1 MSTPPHP
8 QSGAGQPESGLPRTI
23 LERVRQRDPEALGLL
38 FEHCFDRVYAL
49 AVRMLGDH
57 GRAEDVVQE
66 VFLRVHRSAPSL
78 DPDRDPL
85 PWVRTIAANL
95 CRDHWRS
102 RQTRADVR
110 TRSLD
115 EHPEVAATLRN
126 GGPGP
131 DRRLL
136 TTEQEE
142 QVQRAIEALPDQ
154 LREVVL
160 LRDYEG
166 LEHEQIADLVGATS
180 AAVRKRYSRALA
192 RLGELL
198 QDEEP

>member
-1 MSTPPHP
+1 
-8 QSGAGQPESGLPRTI
+8 
-23 LERVRQRDPEALGLL
+23 
-38 FEHCFDRVYAL
+38 
-49 AVRMLGDH
+49 
-57 GRAEDVVQE
+57 
-66 VFLRVHRSAPSL
+66 
-78 DPDRDPL
+78 
-85 PWVRTIAANL
+85 
-95 CRDHWRS
+95 
-102 RQTRADVR
+102 
-110 TRSLD
+110 
-115 EHPEVAATLRN
+115 VAATLRN

-198 QDEEP
+198 QDEER